1 MIFFFKTLNLN
12 YVVHYITD
20 SRVTDA
26 ISNKFQAVR
35 ADGNSDLSNEIG
47 IELSKKSAA
56 AGMRLP
62 PCQSCVWIFY
72 DLFIA
77 AKSFILEGRHLGICD
92 CRDVK

>member
-1 MIFFFKTLNLN
+1 MMIFFFKTLNLN

-56 AGMRLP
+56 AGMRYTTL
-62 PCQSCVWIFY
+62 S
-72 DLFIA
+72 
-77 AKSFILEGRHLGICD
+77 ILRLDILRSVY
-92 CRDVK
+92 CRKKVSS